1 MNSTFKK
8 VVEILYF
15 FVEMSKLTRF
25 FLFFKIVMQKVARLA
40 KKLEELR
47 QRFLTEGP
55 SSENMS
61 LEEGLNSL
69 TQFRFDI
76 QDTSTFKSK
85 NQNINHYNLLTL
97 NFYTYTSGSQPSFGS
112 WHPLGLLKNYGTLT
126 RLKNLRA

>member
-1 MNSTFKK
+1 
-8 VVEILYF
+8 
-15 FVEMSKLTRF
+15 
-25 FLFFKIVMQKVARLA
+25 MQKVARLA

-76 QDTSTFKSK
+76 EDISGFKIDF
-85 NQNINHYNLLTL
+85 QT
-97 NFYTYTSGSQPSFGS
+97 
-112 WHPLGLLKNYGTLT
+112 
-126 RLKNLRA
+126 